1 MQASGSSNRFIPI
14 FSLVYRP
21 STYRRTKNACMFSQ
35 QKNIRL
41 FWDLFFPAPTNNFA
55 TQFII
60 CTSSVDMLGLRLD
73 IFIKHAR
80 DKRGLFTVFACVCVC
95 LHGNVNYIGLE
106 YTHSKLKVEA
116 QILISIIIKFL
127 ANSTK
132 TPYFQL
138 KQFSKHTESLYT

>member
-1 MQASGSSNRFIPI
+1 
-14 FSLVYRP
+14 
-21 STYRRTKNACMFSQ
+21 MFSQ

-41 FWDLFFPAPTNNFA
+41 FWDLFFPVPTNNFA

-95 LHGNVNYIGLE
+95 VGVYMATLTILDWS
-106 YTHSKLKVEA
+106 THTRSSKSKLK
-116 QILISIIIKFL
+116 F
-127 ANSTK
+127 
-132 TPYFQL
+132 
-138 KQFSKHTESLYT
+138 